1 MMSGM
6 SDWLDVFFPAYR
18 ACYVVAE
25 IGGNHMGSEETARE
39 MVWAAL
45 AAGAD
50 AVKFQMRDIGSL
62 YTREFADAPYD
73 GGMSFG
79 ATYGKHREALE
90 IDLGGLR
97 DFVRKCSDKKFIVT
111 PFDLVSLERA
121 EALEPDAYKISS
133 GDLTNTE
140 LISAVAAKGR
150 PVFISTGGGTMED
163 VDRAIRSTFE
173 DRTVL
178 YHCVSAYPAYAE
190 DMNLKAIS
198 AMVQR
203 YGSCIAENGVR
214 EKQIPIGL
222 SDHTS
227 GILMPIVAY
236 MLGARVIEKHVT
248 LDRSWK
254 GRDQSFSIEPQDL
267 FQLVGD
273 LREASRALGIGKKQP
288 QPSEREALYKIRKS
302 LVAADDLPEGHVLRP
317 EDMVAKSPGGGLEP
331 YRKQELVGACLT
343 APLLRDAL
351 ISFDVVA

>member
-1 MMSGM
+1 
-6 SDWLDVFFPAYR
+6 
-18 ACYVVAE
+18 
-25 IGGNHMGSEETARE
+25 MGSEETARE

-150 PVFISTGGGTMED
+150 PLFISTGGGTMED
-163 VDRAIRSTFE
+163 VDRAVGATFE

-178 YHCVSAYPAYAE
+178 YHCVSAYPAYVE

-203 YGSCIAENGVR
+203 YR
-214 EKQIPIGL
+214 EKRIPIGL

-236 MLGARVIEKHVT
+236 MLGARVIEKHFT

-288 QPSEREALYKIRKS
+288 KASEREALYKIRKS
-302 LVAADDLPEGHVLRP
+302 LVASYDLPKGHVLRP

-343 APLLRDAL
+343 APLRRDAL
-351 ISFDVVA
+351 ISYDVVAGETLT